1 MGRGSSSGSITVNP
15 DCRGAQANQPMR
27 VIALLRDLPT
37 STASDTPDA
46 ASSGVPNRE
55 FVFRWEDIGKEQ
67 LTGTVV
73 LHERCVFLYCKGPEE
88 RRVRPPPPPPC
99 CRHQCPQ
106 AQPEEEKLCIGPL
119 PADIWPQPA
128 VSKTDGRL
136 LYHVHKELVL

>member
-15 DCRGAQANQPMR
+15 DHRGAQANQPMR
-27 VIALLRDLPT
+27 VVALLRALPT
-37 STASDTPDA
+37 SAASDTPDA
-46 ASSGVPNRE
+46 ASSGVPDRE
-55 FVFRWEDIGKEQ
+55 FGSRWEDIGKEQ

-73 LHERCVFLYCKGPEE
+73 LHERRVFLYCKGPEE
-88 RRVRPPPPPPC
+88 HRVRPPPPPPR

-128 VSKTDGRL
+128 VSKTAAI
-136 LYHVHKELVL
+136 LVFSPGIVEE